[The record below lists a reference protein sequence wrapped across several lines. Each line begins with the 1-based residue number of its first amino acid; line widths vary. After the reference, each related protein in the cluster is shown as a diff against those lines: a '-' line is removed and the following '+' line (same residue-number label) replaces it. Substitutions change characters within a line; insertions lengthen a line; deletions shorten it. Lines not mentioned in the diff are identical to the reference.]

1 MKRVIY
7 IDDETI
13 NLELFRINLRNH
25 FEITV
30 SDSPVKALEIIDKE
44 RIDVIVTDYKMPV
57 MNGMELIKNV
67 KDKINPQAVCILLSG
82 YVESELDIDKSKV
95 FLFIK
100 KPYQKTEMINQ
111 LELAFSQVQ
120 GIA

>member
-1 MKRVIY
+1 MKKIIY
-7 IDDETI
+7 IDDEII

-25 FEITV
+25 YEITV
-30 SDSPVKALEIIDKE
+30 TDSPVKALEIIDKE

-57 MNGMELIKNV
+57 MNGMQLINNV
-67 KDKINPQAVCILLSG
+67 KNNINPQAVCILLSG
-82 YVESELDIDKSKV
+82 FIESELDIDKSKV

-100 KPYQKTEMINQ
+100 KPYRKTEMIEQ
-111 LELAFSQVQ
+111 IELAFSQLQ